1 MRVMDAEEVTI
12 WLKLQELIVMAEWA
26 ALQRNQCSDTFTTA
40 AQHMREA
47 GHALRF
53 GCCRAGGEQL
63 AIPEV

>member
-26 ALQRNQCSDTFTTA
+26 SMQRKGEDSSFTAA

-53 GCCRAGGEQL
+53 GCCRPGGEQL
-63 AIPEV
+63 EVA